1 MMYLLAVVILAMG
14 VIFVVR
20 FSRWLAFV
28 QQKEYRLDRLWLFLS
43 TREGKNELVR
53 LTTLQDWSRTGFKRP
68 HLTLRL
74 LVTAI
79 FSLVLILVLILFL
92 VQFFLIQET
101 FIYYFIFA
109 LLIALVVVPF
119 VVMSCA
125 VIPTFLL
132 QFYTRYLLYQ
142 AAQKLLV
149 HQPFIIGITG
159 SYGKTATKLLLSHV
173 LSQKW
178 SVFMPPRS
186 YNTIY
191 SISKSILNSYT
202 DQKFAIIEYA
212 AYRMGEIAVLA
223 KRIKPQ
229 IAIITGLTEQHLGLF
244 GSLQNIIK
252 AKSELIA
259 AVGSGEK
266 IFYANSA
273 AEEITQ
279 PGLLNSKVVVR
290 LADFPMEG
298 KIGPTGKLAVSYK
311 NYTINTKL
319 IGLQYLD
326 TIKTVWSVVQ
336 DLGMREAECIA
347 GLESFVPPAS
357 FTQSYDLTSQVLV
370 LDDGG
375 TSNAAG
381 FTAVLDLAG
390 RLERK
395 KKVLVT
401 SGIVDLGEES
411 ARIHAELATKA
422 SKMCFEVWYVGSV
435 GLSSFTTIFG
445 NKLYTDK
452 IEIIRRLNELKKGDM
467 VIIEGRMPTWFLQVI
482 QSKRK

>member
-1 MMYLLAVVILAMG
+1 MYLLAVVILAMG
-14 VIFVVR
+14 AVFAVR

-43 TREGKNELVR
+43 TTEGKNELVR

-74 LVTAI
+74 LITAI
-79 FSLVLILVLILFL
+79 FSLLLILVLLQFL
-92 VQFFLIQET
+92 VQFFSHQESLL
-101 FIYYFIFA
+101 YYFIFA
-109 LLIALVVVPF
+109 LLIALVFVPSVVIC
-119 VVMSCA
+119 CA

-132 QFYTRYLLYQ
+132 QFYTRYLLFQ
-142 AAQKLLV
+142 AAQKLA
-149 HQPFIIGITG
+149 HHKPFIIGITG

-186 YNTIY
+186 HNTIY
-191 SISKSILNSYT
+191 SISKSILNSYI

-223 KRIKPQ
+223 KRLKPQ
-229 IAIITGLTEQHLGLF
+229 MAIITGLTEQHLGLF

-259 AVGSGEK
+259 ALGSGGK

-279 PGLLNSKVVVR
+279 PGLLDSKVVVR
-290 LADFPMEG
+290 LSDFPMEG
-298 KIGPTGKLAVSYK
+298 QIDDTGKLKVCYK
-311 NYTINTKL
+311 NHKINTKL

-326 TIKTVWSVVQ
+326 TIRTVWSVAR
-336 DLGMREAECIA
+336 DLGMSEAECIA
-347 GLESFVPPAS
+347 GLESFVPPAN
-357 FTQSYDLTSQVLV
+357 FTQSYDLDSGAVV

-381 FTAVLDLAG
+381 FSAVLDLAEN
-390 RLERK
+390 LEGK
-395 KKVLVT
+395 KKILVT

-411 ARIHAELATKA
+411 ARIHEVLATKS
-422 SKMCFEVWYVGSV
+422 SKICAEVWYVGTA
-435 GLSSFTTIFG
+435 GLSSFTTVFG

-452 IEIIRRLNELKKGDM
+452 TEIIGQLNELKKGDM
-467 VIIEGRMPTWFLQVI
+467 VVIEGRMPAWFLQVV